1 MATPPQSMVLSQPSL
16 WVHLPGILSGR
27 CSAPWAGCSDASSLP
42 PVIRRAI
49 DAALLKREPYL
60 VMVVRPDGVADGA
73 IVVAVVH
80 ALLMIPWVLDGIG
93 VLTAT
98 KVILYGILNWIIL
111 SGLVYLI
118 GKYLLEGDGSFPGTM
133 AATSI
138 GYPVLLVGILL
149 APFAPPLRAQL
160 IVSAW
165 LVATVWVAARVALEL
180 SKARAAAA
188 AVGGWVAFVV
198 VSLIL
203 RF

>member
-1 MATPPQSMVLSQPSL
+1 M
-16 WVHLPGILSGR
+16 IK
-27 CSAPWAGCSDASSLP
+27 
-42 PVIRRAI
+42 RAI

-80 ALLMIPWVLDGIG
+80 ALLMIPLVLDGID
-93 VLTAT
+93 VLVAARL
-98 KVILYGILNWIIL
+98 ILYGLVNWIVL

-118 GKYLLEGDGSFPGTM
+118 GKHFLEGDGSYPGTM

-138 GYPVLLVGILL
+138 GYPVLLAAIVL
-149 APFAPPLRAQL
+149 APVLHPLQAQL
-160 IVSAW
+160 IVSIW
-165 LVATVWVAARVALEL
+165 LVATVWMAARAALDL
-180 SKARAAAA
+180 PKVRAAAA

-198 VSLIL
+198 VSLLL